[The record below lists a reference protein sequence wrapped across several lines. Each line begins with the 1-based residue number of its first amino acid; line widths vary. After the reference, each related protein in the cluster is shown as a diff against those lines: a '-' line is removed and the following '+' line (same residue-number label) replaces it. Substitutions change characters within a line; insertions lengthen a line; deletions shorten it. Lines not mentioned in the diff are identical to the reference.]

1 MSQQQFEK
9 KDNPTLEEERS
20 SSIPVAIPT
29 LLTSSSMLRPTL
41 KGKSKVGVQIK
52 GLPLYRNVTLL
63 HGDDDALWVDEEGGA
78 EGDVLLRLVDAIL
91 SGHHASWVGGEPHL
105 Q

>member
-1 MSQQQFEK
+1 MGSEAVEELLGETVPPEGKDLEEERLVSQQQFEK

-41 KGKSKVGVQIK
+41 K
-52 GLPLYRNVTLL
+52 
-63 HGDDDALWVDEEGGA
+63 
-78 EGDVLLRLVDAIL
+78 
-91 SGHHASWVGGEPHL
+91 ASQNL
-105 Q
+105 MSR

>member
-1 MSQQQFEK
+1 MGSEAVEELLGETVPPEGKDLEEERLVSQQQFEK

-41 KGKSKVGVQIK
+41 KGKSKVGV
-52 GLPLYRNVTLL
+52 
-63 HGDDDALWVDEEGGA
+63 
-78 EGDVLLRLVDAIL
+78 
-91 SGHHASWVGGEPHL
+91 
-105 Q
+105 

>member
-1 MSQQQFEK
+1 MGSEAVEELVGETVPPEGKDLEEEKSQSTTEKK

-41 KGKSKVGVQIK
+41 KGKSNDG
-52 GLPLYRNVTLL
+52 
-63 HGDDDALWVDEEGGA
+63 EETKKIATVPGCRTSPW
-78 EGDVLLRLVDAIL
+78 RL
-91 SGHHASWVGGEPHL
+91 
-105 Q
+105 

>member
-1 MSQQQFEK
+1 M
-9 KDNPTLEEERS
+9 EEERS

-41 KGKSKVGVQIK
+41 KGKSKVGVKIE

-63 HGDDDALWVDEEGGA
+63 HGDDDALRVDEEGGA
-78 EGDVLLRLVDAIL
+78 EGDVLLRLGQEHVQNFEKEDNRTL
-91 SGHHASWVGGEPHL
+91 
-105 Q
+105 